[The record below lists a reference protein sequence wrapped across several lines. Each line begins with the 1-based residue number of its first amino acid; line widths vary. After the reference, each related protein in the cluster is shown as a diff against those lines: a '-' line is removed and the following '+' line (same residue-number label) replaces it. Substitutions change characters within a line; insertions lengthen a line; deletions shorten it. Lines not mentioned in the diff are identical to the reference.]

1 MLNSHTSLAAQRS
14 SILTFLSTRRLIHK
28 QDAFHRRYWAAVSMF
43 SLGVHQCLATPIL
56 RNIEKEIEME
66 VHFSNNYDTFP

>member
-1 MLNSHTSLAAQRS
+1 MLNSHTSLAVQRS

-28 QDAFHRRYWAAVSMF
+28 KDAFHGRYWAAMSMF
-43 SLGVHQCLATPIL
+43 SLGVQPVLATPFL

-66 VHFSNNYDTFP
+66 AHFSINYGKFT